1 MNTYQ
6 NSHSHDEKMRILI
19 ACFSYSGN
27 TLKVAYALQKV
38 LSAEFT
44 QIEPVEDKWFLFKVW
59 NSLRGN
65 LVPIKPCIT
74 DLKDYDAL
82 IICSPVWA
90 GRTPAAVNEY
100 LSLLK
105 NARDKKFGV
114 LITAGGKRNQKTAVY
129 IREYLTQQ
137 DMNFL
142 GQTRIL
148 ADEVKNES
156 FNEKIELFSKKFQIK

>member
-1 MNTYQ
+1 M
-6 NSHSHDEKMRILI
+6 KILI

-27 TLKVAYALQKV
+27 TLKVALDLQKT
-38 LSAEFT
+38 LNAEFT
-44 QIEPVEDKWFLFKVW
+44 RIETVKDKWYLLKVW
-59 NSLRGN
+59 DSLRGN
-65 LVPIKPCIT
+65 LVPIKPCTT
-74 DLKDYDAL
+74 DLKNYDVL
-82 IICSPVWA
+82 IIGSPVWA

-105 NARDKKFGV
+105 NAKDKKFAV
-114 LITAGGKRNQKTAVY
+114 LITAGGKRNHKTAAY

-142 GQTRIL
+142 GQIMVL

-156 FNEKIELFSKKFQIK
+156 FKEKIELFSKKFPIK